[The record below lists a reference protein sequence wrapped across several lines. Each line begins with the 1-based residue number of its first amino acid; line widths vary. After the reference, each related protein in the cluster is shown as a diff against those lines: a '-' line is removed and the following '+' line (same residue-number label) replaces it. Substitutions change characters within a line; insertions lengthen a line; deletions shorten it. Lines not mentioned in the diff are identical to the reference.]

1 MNIKKAVKSKS
12 QPKPLDWLA
21 EQACAVLEETCGKD
35 YADAKRHRLAGEP
48 RFKVLVWLNELDS
61 ENLTAL
67 AARLNVPAA
76 DLDITRRTAR
86 SL

>member
-1 MNIKKAVKSKS
+1 MTVKKTTK
-12 QPKPLDWLA
+12 PKPLDWLA
-21 EQACAVLEETCGKD
+21 EQACAVLEESCGKD
-35 YADAKRHRLAGEP
+35 YADAKRHRLSGEP
-48 RFKVLVWLNELDS
+48 RFKVLVWLNGLDS

>member
-1 MNIKKAVKSKS
+1 MTIKKTTK
-12 QPKPLDWLA
+12 PKPLDWLA
-21 EQACAVLEETCGKD
+21 EQACAVLEESCGKD

-61 ENLTAL
+61 QNLIAL
-67 AARLNVPAA
+67 ATRLNVPAA

>member
-1 MNIKKAVKSKS
+1 MTVKKTTK
-12 QPKPLDWLA
+12 PKPLDWLA
-21 EQACAVLEETCGKD
+21 EQACAVLEESCGKD

>member
-1 MNIKKAVKSKS
+1 MTVKKTTK
-12 QPKPLDWLA
+12 PKPLDWLA
-21 EQACAVLEETCGKD
+21 EQACAVLEESCGKD
-35 YADAKRHRLAGEP
+35 YGDAKRHRLAGEP

>member
-1 MNIKKAVKSKS
+1 MTIKKTAK
-12 QPKPLDWLA
+12 PKPLDWLA
-21 EQACAVLEETCGKD
+21 AQACAVLEESCGKD

>member
-1 MNIKKAVKSKS
+1 MTVKKTAK
-12 QPKPLDWLA
+12 PKPLDWLV
-21 EQACAVLEETCGKD
+21 EQACAVLEESCGKD

>member
-1 MNIKKAVKSKS
+1 MPVKKTAK
-12 QPKPLDWLA
+12 PKPLDWLA
-21 EQACAVLEETCGKD
+21 EQACAVLAESCGKD

-61 ENLTAL
+61 QNLIAL

-76 DLDITRRTAR
+76 DLDITRRTVR

>member
-1 MNIKKAVKSKS
+1 MTVKKTAK
-12 QPKPLDWLA
+12 PKPLDWLA
-21 EQACAVLEETCGKD
+21 EQACAVLEASCGKD

>member
-1 MNIKKAVKSKS
+1 MTVKKTTK
-12 QPKPLDWLA
+12 PKPLDWLA
-21 EQACAVLEETCGKD
+21 EQACAVLEARCGKD
-35 YADAKRHRLAGEP
+35 YADATRHRLAGEP

>member
-1 MNIKKAVKSKS
+1 MTVKKTTK
-12 QPKPLDWLA
+12 PKPLDWLA
-21 EQACAVLEETCGKD
+21 EQACAVLEASCGKD

>member
-1 MNIKKAVKSKS
+1 MTIKKTTK
-12 QPKPLDWLA
+12 PKPLDWLA
-21 EQACAVLEETCGKD
+21 EQACAVLEESCGKD